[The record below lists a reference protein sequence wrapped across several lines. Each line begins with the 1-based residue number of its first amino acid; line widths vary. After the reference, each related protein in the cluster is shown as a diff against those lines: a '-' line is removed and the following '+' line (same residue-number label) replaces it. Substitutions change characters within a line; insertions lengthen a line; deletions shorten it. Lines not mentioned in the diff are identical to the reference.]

1 MNRIDYFVMPWYKK
15 LLYKLGS
22 AAKAVLRGIAAFFIG
37 IPRTVG
43 RFFAFIGRG
52 IAALA
57 EIFARGG
64 VVTRLSFLVMGLGC
78 LCAGQ
83 FAKGLFFLLAEAAF
97 IAFMVISGGGYIAG
111 LRTLGTVQRGWHFDE
126 ALGIDVLTENGDNSM
141 LILLYGT
148 ATLFITAVFLC
159 LWVQSVHSSAHAE
172 SLKKSGS
179 HVPKLR
185 DDIRALLDGEFHKT
199 LLFLPVSGVVIF
211 TIVPLIFMILL
222 AFTNYDKDHQVPA
235 NLFTWVGLDNFKT
248 MLGANS
254 VLSQTFWPVLG
265 WTLVWAVF
273 ATFLNYIFGIILA
286 LLINK
291 RGIRGKGFFRTLF
304 VLAIA
309 VPQFVSLLVM
319 KNILAEA
326 GPLNVV
332 LMEWGWISSPLPFFT
347 DPTWARVTVLA
358 VNLWIG
364 IPYTML
370 ITSGIL
376 MNIPEDVYEAAK
388 IDGASPVTTFFKITM
403 PYVLF
408 VTSPYLITQ
417 FIGNINNFNVIYF
430 LTGGT
435 PATLEYYQAG
445 KTDLLITWLYKLT
458 VNSRDYC
465 YASTIGILVFIIC
478 SVISLITFRSS
489 SSYKNEEAFQ

>member
-1 MNRIDYFVMPWYKK
+1 MKRIDYFVMPWYKK
-15 LLYKLGS
+15 LLYKLG
-22 AAKAVLRGIAAFFIG
+22 AAVKSVIGGIAAFLVG
-37 IPRTVG
+37 IPRAVG
-43 RFFAFIGRG
+43 SFFVFIGRSV
-52 IAALA
+52 ASLA
-57 EIFARGG
+57 GTFARGG
-64 VVTRLSFLVMGLGC
+64 AVTRLSFVIMGLGC

-83 FAKGLFFLLAEAAF
+83 IARGLFFLLAEAAF
-97 IAFMVISGGGYIAG
+97 IAFMTLYGGGFIAG

-126 ALGIDVLTENGDNSM
+126 QLGIDVLVENGDNSM

-148 ATLFITAVFLC
+148 ATLFLTILFVC
-159 LWVQSVHSSAHAE
+159 LWVQSVHSSARAYE
-172 SLKKSGS
+172 LKKNGKP
-179 HVPKLR
+179 VPKLR
-185 DDIRALLDGEFHKT
+185 DDIRSLLDGEFHKT
-199 LLFLPVSGVVIF
+199 LLFLPISGVVIF
-211 TIVPLIFMILL
+211 TIVPLVFMILL

-235 NLFTWVGLDNFKT
+235 NLFTWVGLDNFKI
-248 MLGANS
+248 MLGADS

-273 ATFLNYIFGIILA
+273 ATFLNYILGIILA

-291 RGIRGKGFFRTLF
+291 RGIRGKGFFRTLY

-319 KNILAEA
+319 RNILAEA
-326 GPLNVV
+326 GPLNVL

-347 DPTWARVTVLA
+347 DPTWARVSVLA

-364 IPYTML
+364 IPFTML

-388 IDGASPVTTFFKITM
+388 IDGASPVTVFFRITM

-408 VTSPYLITQ
+408 VTAPYLITQ

-465 YASTIGILVFIIC
+465 YASTIGILVFIVC
-478 SVISLITFRSS
+478 SVISLVTFRSS